1 MIKGIDLTL
10 LFGPG
15 VPVPAPAGVIEALQ
29 SVTIEE
35 NSGQTPS
42 GFDLSFAVDRD
53 SPLVTAFLLSGAI
66 EPLPILRVALVATVS
81 GQAIPLI
88 NGVVTSSDLS
98 PGSGSEPAT
107 LTVRGTDLT
116 APMAHFDLAGIPYPA
131 MPPEARVALILA
143 KYAWL
148 GIIPQVIPS
157 LEGPPLP
164 TDRIPRQKGNDLDY
178 IRTLADE
185 AGYTFFLKPGPAPA
199 TSIAYWGPEL
209 RFGAPQPA
217 ITIESGVP
225 TNAESV
231 SFSFNKD
238 AVELPVVYIQEPFT
252 KATVP
257 IPIPGAIPFHKP
269 MGAIPPLPPKVVR
282 LKDTA
287 RLNPFEALAR
297 GFAHA
302 ARKSDPVT
310 GTAQIDVTRY
320 GRIVRAR
327 SVIGV
332 RGASRA
338 YDGLHYVSSV
348 RHQLERGSYKQTLS
362 LKRGGLLP
370 TQATVPA

>member
-1 MIKGIDLTL
+1 MIKGIVLTL

-15 VPVPAPAGVIEALQ
+15 VPAPAPAGVIEALQ
-29 SVTIEE
+29 SVSIEE
-35 NSGQTPS
+35 NSGSTPS

-53 SPLVTAFLLSGAI
+53 SPLVIAFLLSGAV
-66 EPLPILRVALVATVS
+66 EPLPILRVALVATVN
-81 GQAIPLI
+81 GRAVPLI
-88 NGVVTSSDLS
+88 NGVVTGSELT

-107 LTVRGTDLT
+107 LTIRGTDLT
-116 APMAHFDLAGIPYPA
+116 APMGYVDFSGIPYPA

-164 TDRIPRQKGNDLDY
+164 TDRIPRHKGTDLDY

-199 TSIAYWGPEL
+199 TSIAYWGPEI
-209 RFGAPQPA
+209 RIGAPQPA

-231 SFSFNKD
+231 SFSFDKD
-238 AVELPVVYIQEPFT
+238 AVELPVVYVQEPLT
-252 KATVP
+252 KATIP
-257 IPIPGAIPFHKP
+257 IPITGRIPFHP
-269 MGAIPPLPPKVVR
+269 PLGAISPLPPELVR
-282 LKDTA
+282 LKGTA
-287 RLNPFEALAR
+287 RLNPYEALAR

-302 ARKSDPVT
+302 ARKADPVT
-310 GTAQIDVTRY
+310 GTARIDVTRY

-327 SVIGV
+327 SLIGV

-338 YDGLHYVSSV
+338 YDGLHYVTSV
-348 RHQLERGSYKQTLS
+348 RHELARGSYKQTLS